1 MSNYIG
7 DSKVSDTNFDL
18 VCKYYKLSKEARK
31 AAWDAARMHPV
42 KAAKC
47 YEAIVRSFG
56 PAPGEIRRTYK

>member
-1 MSNYIG
+1 MPYA
-7 DSKVSDTNFDL
+7 KVSDTNFDF
-18 VCKYYKLSKEARK
+18 VVRHYRLSNDAKK

>member
-1 MSNYIG
+1 MTY
-7 DSKVSDTNFDL
+7 SKVSDTNFEL
-18 VCKYYKLSKEARK
+18 VCRHFRLSKEAKK

-56 PAPGEIRRTYK
+56 PAPSELRRQY